1 MALDL
6 LHNLEIINIMENY
19 LDKIRP
25 PEEIRPK
32 LDLGY
37 KIDGQSI
44 ELFEIRPVWNDP
56 SRIQHLS
63 YARTTFIKSKNKWKM
78 FWMRADLKWHGY
90 TPNLY
95 VKELKKV
102 LEIIDADEQGCFKG

>member
-6 LHNLEIINIMENY
+6 QHNLEIINIMENY
-19 LDKIRP
+19 LDQVRP
-25 PEEIRPK
+25 EEEIRHE

-37 KIDGQSI
+37 GIKNQSI

-56 SRIQHLS
+56 TRIQHLP
-63 YARTTFIKSKNKWKM
+63 YAKTTYIKSKNKWKI

-95 VKELKKV
+95 AKNLKTV
-102 LEIIDADEQGCFKG
+102 LDIIDKDEYACFKG